1 MNTQIKKVNAK
12 KLIPLL
18 LTGAIIA
25 TNVTGCSNVPKI
37 EESIEITLE
46 KTKTRTKLDDIF
58 TDSEERGQQLQTLD
72 EMLEKHDALESIK
85 IKGKSTLTKEEKEKL
100 NQISVET
107 VKSLIELY
115 QDQDLTEEARQL
127 VEENLKQVKDATDT
141 WLSYNVTNTSIDALK
156 TAVKVATCDAVGI
169 DAEDFNNVKI
179 DAPTGNYTELGVY
192 VEDIDKHYR
201 IKDNSIYGEMIH
213 IIYNL
218 QQHPLEDK
226 AIKYGKQ
233 AVNLIKVSAY
243 SEPTLSENT
252 ITSSDSYKEIKEKI
266 KNKKARL
273 VLN

>member
-85 IKGKSTLTKEEKEKL
+85 IKGKTTLTKEEKEKL

-252 ITSSDSYKEIKEKI
+252 IASSDSYKEIKEKI
-266 KNKKARL
+266 KRL
-273 VLN
+273 D